1 MTEKNIFSDFK
12 VLDLSTSV
20 VGPAA
25 ARLFADYGATV
36 IKVESMTHPEA
47 LRTSPP
53 YPTGRKG
60 VNLSGYY
67 SQFNAGKLSLSLNLN
82 LPKARSLLIK
92 LVEWADVVI
101 ESFTTGIME
110 RWELTYEHLKVVKPS
125 IIMVST
131 NMLGQVGP
139 YRGFRGYGQHGAAL
153 AGWDTTLGY
162 PDKEP
167 VLAFGA
173 YTDYIACRYVAI
185 AIMAALDYRRR
196 TGRGQY
202 IDLSQVESSIDFLAP
217 LVLQYSANGK
227 MLEPMA
233 NRDPQAAPHG
243 AYRCRGEDNWCV
255 IAATNDEQW
264 RALCRVLQRPQ
275 WIEDPK
281 FSTLADRKKN
291 EDELDE
297 MVEQWTVDRLA
308 EDIVEIMQK
317 NGVPAAV
324 VQSAKELVSDPQLAH
339 RNHFQR
345 LQHPEMGLHN
355 YETFGFRLS
364 EVQGG
369 PQGHAPCL
377 GEHTDYVCNEI
388 LKLLDEE
395 FVELLTEGVLE

>member
-1 MTEKNIFSDFK
+1 MTEKNIFSHLK

-20 VGPAA
+20 VGPGAT
-25 ARLFADYGATV
+25 RLFADYGATV
-36 IKVESMTHPEA
+36 VKVESMTHPEA

-53 YPTGRKG
+53 YPKGKSG

-67 SQFNAGKLSLSLNLN
+67 SQFNAGKLSIALNLN
-82 LPKARSLLIK
+82 LPKARGVVLK
-92 LVEWADVVI
+92 LVEWADVVV

-110 RWELTYEHLKVVKPS
+110 RWELTYEHLKAVKPS
-125 IIMVST
+125 IVMVST

-139 YRGFRGYGQHGAAL
+139 YRSFRGYGQHGAAL

-173 YTDYIACRYVAI
+173 YTDYIACRFVAI

-202 IDLSQVESSIDFLAP
+202 IDISQVESSIDFLTP
-217 LVLQYSANGK
+217 LILQYSAGGK
-227 MLEPMA
+227 MMEPEA
-233 NRDPQAAPHG
+233 NRNPHAAPHG
-243 AYRCRGEDNWCV
+243 AYRCNGEDSWCA
-255 IAATNDEQW
+255 IAATNEEQW
-264 RALCRVLQRPQ
+264 RAFCRVLDRPDL
-275 WIEDPK
+275 IDASR
-281 FSTLADRKKN
+281 FSTLTERKKN

-297 MVEQWTVDRLA
+297 LVEKWTALRPA
-308 EDIVEIMQK
+308 EEIVAKMQK

-345 LQHPEMGLHN
+345 RQHPEMGLHN

-364 EVQGG
+364 DAQGG
-369 PQGHAPCL
+369 PQGPAPCL
-377 GEHTDYVCNEI
+377 GEHTDYVCSEI
-388 LKLLDEE
+388 LKLSDEE
-395 FVELLTEGVLE
+395 FVELLSEGVLE